1 MHHPLRVARALPWWC
16 CLVLRAAPAAGS
28 RLNFAENITKGNTR
42 WPRTQSWAHVCATRG
57 AMEPQPADA
66 DGRGMQLPTTPA
78 QREALARRLRRD
90 L

>member
-42 WPRTQSWAHVCATRG
+42 WPRTQSWAHGGEAFEED
-57 AMEPQPADA
+57 AADA
-66 DGRGMQLPTTPA
+66 FLRELEVRFGVDGRETG
-78 QREALARRLRRD
+78 
-90 L
+90 